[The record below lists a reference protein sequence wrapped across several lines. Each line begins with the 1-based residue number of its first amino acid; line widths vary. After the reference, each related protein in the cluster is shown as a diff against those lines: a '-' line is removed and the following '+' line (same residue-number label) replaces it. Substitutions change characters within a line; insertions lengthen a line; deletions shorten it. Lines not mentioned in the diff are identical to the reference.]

1 MPSKLFA
8 PDLLA
13 GQVALVTGGGSG
25 LGRAT
30 AVELAACG
38 AQVVVC
44 GRRLE
49 PLEETVALCEDGRC
63 EAREC
68 DIREEEQVAAF
79 VDGVLERH
87 GRIDV
92 LVNNAGGPV
101 HDAGR
106 GHHAQGLPHGDP
118 PERGG
123 HLADDP
129 RGGDQGDDP
138 GREAGRS

>member
-25 LGRAT
+25 LGRAI

-49 PLEETVALCEDGRC
+49 PLEETAGMCEGGRC
-63 EAREC
+63 EARVC
-68 DIREEEQVAAF
+68 DIREEDQVASWWTVCWSAT
-79 VDGVLERH
+79 
-87 GRIDV
+87 
-92 LVNNAGGPV
+92 A
-101 HDAGR
+101 A
-106 GHHAQGLPHGDP
+106 
-118 PERGG
+118 
-123 HLADDP
+123 
-129 RGGDQGDDP
+129 
-138 GREAGRS
+138 STCW